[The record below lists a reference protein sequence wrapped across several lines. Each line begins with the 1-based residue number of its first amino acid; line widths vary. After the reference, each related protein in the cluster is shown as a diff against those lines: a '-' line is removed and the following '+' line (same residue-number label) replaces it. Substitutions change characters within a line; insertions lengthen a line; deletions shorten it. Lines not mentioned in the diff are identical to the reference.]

1 MEQWLYTFVIVAG
14 TALFALVLVA
24 LFHYKNK
31 AHDLGNEVQKKA
43 IVEATLLEIQPKLD
57 EILKEIKK

>member
-1 MEQWLYTFVIVAG
+1 
-14 TALFALVLVA
+14 VA

-57 EILKEIKK
+57 EILKEIKKNEN